1 MTDTASLIE
10 TLGQPALYFGLG
22 WAACYLYTRTR
33 AVHQPTRKRGGSDGS
48 DGGSDSDGDSDDD
61 GADTG
66 EAHKMVF
73 VVRQDLKMGKGKIA
87 AQCCHAAIG
96 AFATASA
103 AAIRRWETRGC
114 AKVALK
120 VKTEEGML
128 ACARACRAAGLNHI
142 VIRDAGRTQI
152 APNSKTV
159 LGIGPAP
166 VSRINEVTGHLKLL

>member
-1 MTDTASLIE
+1 MSARAPQNMTDFTALA
-10 TLGQPALYFGLG
+10 QPALYFGLG
-22 WAACYLYTRTR
+22 WAACYLYNRTR
-33 AVHQPTRKRGGSDGS
+33 VGAQRRARKADDS
-48 DGGSDSDGDSDDD
+48 GSDSDSDS
-61 GADTG
+61 ADTY

-96 AFATASA
+96 AYATADA
-103 AAIRRWETRGC
+103 ASIRRWNTRGC

-128 ACARACRAAGLNHI
+128 ACARACRAAGLNHC
-142 VIRDAGRTQI
+142 VIKDAGRTQI
-152 APNSKTV
+152 APGSKTV